1 MVSFFKATKP
11 GAGSTLIVTG
21 GPLISRRSRHNRAM
35 VSRSEL
41 VFSSGTMDATVYDVE
56 VSRNTRIACLLRLS
70 TSAAKEVPSAAGGSS
85 VVWTFGGSGTGSWR
99 KDVQVW
105 QVSQTRSMT

>member
-1 MVSFFKATKP
+1 
-11 GAGSTLIVTG
+11 
-21 GPLISRRSRHNRAM
+21 M

-41 VFSSGTMDATVYDVE
+41 VFSSGTMNTTVYDVE

-70 TSAAKEVPSAAGGSS
+70 TSAAKEVPTTAGGSS
-85 VVWTFGGSGTGSWR
+85 VVWTFSGSGSWR

-105 QVSQTRSMT
+105 QVSQTRSGP